1 MTTSTTAIAR
11 TASTTTPRLAAEYS
25 VRPSVG
31 LLVLFPS
38 YFWHGT
44 VPFRSQQPRLSVAF
58 DAVPDR

>member
-1 MTTSTTAIAR
+1 MAPEIT
-11 TASTTTPRLAAEYS
+11 

-44 VPFRSQQPRLSVAF
+44 VPFRSHQPRLSVAF
-58 DAVPDR
+58 DAVPDRR